1 MLVYSQT
8 GLDIFQRTRASV
20 VEISPDDA
28 QIFLS
33 ISGAHNDPADP
44 AGWPGNPSHH
54 RWGES
59 DAQDIM
65 GFYLVKRKVE

>member
-1 MLVYSQT
+1 MGEHNMLVYSQT

-44 AGWPGNPSHH
+44 AG
-54 RWGES
+54 
-59 DAQDIM
+59 
-65 GFYLVKRKVE
+65 